1 MTIATTVARASC
13 QTGMQAACM
22 GSSSGL
28 GIAGRQRS
36 DPVVATLVAEHPL
49 VAALG

>member
-1 MTIATTVARASC
+1 MTIATTVSRASC
-13 QTGMQAACM
+13 PIGTQAACM

-36 DPVVATLVAEHPL
+36 DLVVATLVVEHQL
-49 VAALG
+49 ATALG